1 MSSSSLET
9 LAAEN
14 AALRRAVT
22 LLHDV
27 SRLVHG
33 ALELEATCYAVLTGV
48 SAGVGLGFNRA
59 MLFLLKSPRGV
70 LEGAMG
76 VGPADRDEADRVWKA
91 LEAGADDLPTLY
103 DTGLRAR
110 QASSPLDVL
119 VRRQRVA
126 LDGRSLV
133 ARALRERRLVHAA
146 QDDDDLGGLF
156 DLSTGLATPLIGADG
171 PVGVLY
177 ADNKFTRRPTDAVTE
192 YVLSLVGDQAARAVE
207 NARRF
212 EKAAQAARTDA
223 LTGLGHHG
231 ALMEH
236 LGHTVAEASDSGE
249 PLSLVMLD
257 LDNFKRVN
265 DHLGHLAGDA
275 LLVGLSARLRHALRP
290 TEAAYRFGGEEFCV
304 VLPGLPLTAAQGVA
318 ERLRR
323 VVADAPFALGG
334 GRTEPITCS
343 LGVAQLTGG
352 MTVPGLVDAADGALL
367 AAKRTGK
374 NRVVS
379 AGSAAA

>member
-1 MSSSSLET
+1 MSPPRTLDDLEQ
-9 LAAEN
+9 EN

-91 LEAGADDLPTLY
+91 LEAGADDLSTLY
-103 DTGLRAR
+103 DAGLRAR
-110 QASSPLDVL
+110 QASSPLDAL
-119 VRRQRVA
+119 VRRQR
-126 LDGRSLV
+126 LPLGGGSIV
-133 ARALRERRLVHAA
+133 ARALRERRLVHARE
-146 QDDDDLGGLF
+146 DDDDSSGLF

-177 ADNKFTRRPTDAVTE
+177 ADNTFTRQATDAVTQH
-192 YVLSLVGDQAARAVE
+192 VLSLVGDQAARAVE

-212 EKAAQAARTDA
+212 EKTARAARTDA

-236 LGHTVAEASDSGE
+236 LAHAVTDADSTGE
-249 PLSLVMLD
+249 PLSLVMVD

-275 LLVGLSARLRHALRP
+275 LLVGLSARLRHSLRP
-290 TEAAYRFGGEEFCV
+290 TETAYRFGGEEFCV
-304 VLPGLPLTAAQGVA
+304 VLPGAGLEAANAVA

-323 VVADAPFALGG
+323 VVADEPFALSP
-334 GRTEPITCS
+334 GRAEPITCS
-343 LGVAQLTGG
+343 LGVAQWRPPDA
-352 MTVPGLVDAADGALL
+352 VPALVEAADRALL
-367 AAKRTGK
+367 EAKRSGK

-379 AGSAAA
+379 AAH

>member
-1 MSSSSLET
+1 MPTPPTLE
-9 LAAEN
+9 AEN
-14 AALRRAVT
+14 
-22 LLHDV
+22 
-27 SRLVHG
+27 
-33 ALELEATCYAVLTGV
+33 CYAVLTGV

-59 MLFLLKSPRGV
+59 MLFLLKSPRGA
-70 LEGAMG
+70 LEGTMG

-91 LEAGADDLPTLY
+91 LEAGADDLSALY
-103 DTGLRAR
+103 DAGLRAR
-110 QASSPLDVL
+110 QAGSPLDGL

-126 LDGRSLV
+126 LEGRSLV
-133 ARALRERRLVHAA
+133 ARALRERRLVHASP
-146 QDDDDLGGLF
+146 DDDDLGGVF

-177 ADNKFTRRPTDAVTE
+177 ADNKFTRRATDPVTA

-212 EKAAQAARTDA
+212 EKTARAARTDA

-236 LGHTVAEASDSGE
+236 LTHAVADADASAE

-275 LLVGLSARLRHALRP
+275 LLVGLSARVRHTLRA
-290 TEAAYRFGGEEFCV
+290 TETAYRFGGEEFCV
-304 VLPGLPLTAAQGVA
+304 VLPGLRLDAAQAVA
-318 ERLRR
+318 ERLRH
-323 VVADAPFALGG
+323 VVADEPFALGP

-343 LGVAQLTGG
+343 LGVAQWRPGLSA
-352 MTVPGLVDAADGALL
+352 PGLVDAADGALL
-367 AAKRTGK
+367 EAKRGGK
-374 NRVVS
+374 NRVVT
-379 AGSAAA
+379 AH